1 MDEQKIRQIIEEL
14 HKKGQKAGWYAIPCN
29 WFTALGD
36 FPARGTNVKMKDLF
50 LRDDTGALLPAI
62 DGSQPLDV
70 THPEWEKMARA
81 TIRHLI
87 DLGVDYIKIDFFPT
101 AVWKAPTTAPSLQ
114 GAWH

>member
-1 MDEQKIRQIIEEL
+1 
-14 HKKGQKAGWYAIPCN
+14 
-29 WFTALGD
+29 
-36 FPARGTNVKMKDLF
+36 MKDLF

-87 DLGVDYIKIDFFPT
+87 DLGVDYRRAGPELAIEGIFFSNQYGILGKTP
-101 AVWKAPTTAPSLQ
+101 
-114 GAWH
+114 GAEGLLALHRA

>member
-1 MDEQKIRQIIEEL
+1 
-14 HKKGQKAGWYAIPCN
+14 
-29 WFTALGD
+29 
-36 FPARGTNVKMKDLF
+36 MKDLF

-87 DLGVDYIKIDFFPT
+87 DLGVDYIKIDFLSHGSVEGAHYRPEFT
-101 AVWKAPTTAPSLQ
+101 